1 MVGQTIRS
9 SPRKARSGVQLAAA
23 LIAATLALGALKDV
37 LIYAPNGADAD
48 LDSPSAAVVQ
58 KVI

>member
-1 MVGQTIRS
+1 MVDQKIRS
-9 SPRKARSGVQLAAA
+9 SRRKARSGVALAAA
-23 LIAATLALGALKDV
+23 LIAGMLALGAFREV

-48 LDSPSAAVVQ
+48 LDSPSAAVAQ